1 MAWAEFGKILIQ
13 ARLEAGM
20 AGQVELAAALGVSQQ
35 TVSRWEQGK
44 SRPRTAQVPA
54 LAAALNI
61 NAVRLLSAAGY
72 ADVNSDN
79 RPPSS
84 PRYGLDL
91 PWPVDALPYETFER
105 FCADLLDRLHG
116 DAATV
121 TRYGSQGHK
130 QNGLDIDAVLSDGS
144 RTTYQCKQ
152 QKSLGPAQIANI
164 VEDHK
169 EPADRKVILF
179 SCIASPQAR
188 EKIKSYRDQGWELWD
203 REDITRRARLDVKKI
218 DQLRLVDVYFPG
230 QRRQLLGELEPSPWR
245 RPEEF
250 FAGMTAT
257 SSGNVQPWTYAWELV
272 GRSKELEAMR
282 RFAEEPSDRALMLIG
297 SGGGGKTR
305 LLKAMCDAMSKE
317 SRRVFFLPRD
327 VTVQPKDFEALGDDP
342 KLLICDD
349 AHDRDDLGQL
359 SEYVADPSHQ
369 ARLILSLRPYGQ
381 QRVEMQIRVLRPE
394 DLPQITLQPLNKDES
409 ERLAQQALDQFGG
422 DRRHAERLA
431 AYTRD
436 CPLATVIGAKVLAA
450 GVMDAQFLGDESQ
463 FRGEFLRHIVNQTVS
478 GVSSGLNE
486 SSVKTVLA
494 AIAMLQPI
502 RDGDREL
509 IEGLAQLAQIS
520 RHEVVQILKRLHDAS
535 VLYKRGYESRLIPDL
550 MGDFLIEEQGVSAE
564 EVFDHVPDRYAEQ
577 ILLNQ
582 GRLDWR
588 RSNGDTDRSQ
598 FLDPLWSRLLKEFP
612 VGQSYLRAAAAVAFY
627 QPKQALTFAHR
638 VVEKGQ
644 RDELLAQIARNAS
657 MGTGFSH
664 IADACELLWQ
674 LGQNDTQPTN
684 QQPSHGIRVLSE
696 MASPMPGKPIG
707 YIEQVVEYGLEL
719 LRYPETWTGAHT
731 PLEFLAGVLATEG
744 HTTEGNNREIRM
756 RTFFV
761 SQERMAPLRRQVIG
775 ACIHLLSHAD
785 VSRATKAAQVLGSA
799 LRFPL
804 GLFGATV
811 DPTIRESWDSDFSQ
825 TLRDILQKV
834 ETGTVPAAVAV
845 KLASSVRWHAQHGT
859 DEQKVLAEK
868 IRTFPSR
875 DLRSRTILRLMDGWG
890 HLTAPLSGD
899 SWQENLKGLQ
909 AFAQELLQQFTS
921 PEALYTFLREC
932 LGEIHASKTNDASSH
947 MLLQQLVDAS
957 TPFARSLLDHVQ
969 PHGNPDHMILSHVGI
984 ALAALMRA
992 APEDAYAMIQTFLAS
1007 DDQRYVRAVAET
1019 YCRHQ
1024 PTDDYSA
1031 EDRQILRKLAL
1042 STDPA
1047 VQRLVASAL
1056 FTIARKDY
1064 DLAVDLVVAAEF
1076 DASPEATHDYLMW
1089 LSGNDQV
1096 PFHRLTE
1103 EHIEVLLKK
1112 LEERKDISDYWILAF
1127 LKKVLSSRRDMGIQ
1141 FFKSRMIHAS
1151 SQEDWSYRP
1160 IPWDV
1165 TNEVSPDLAA
1175 TPDTD
1180 RLLRELFQWA
1190 VELEEA
1196 GNSVLPWFGD
1206 FIKFLFGTLNESL
1219 RGLVLGLAS
1228 SATQIEID
1236 VLACVL
1242 REVPHDFIFTNS
1254 NFVRDLLRTAKS
1266 VSNEA
1271 MEQVSSALYASSV
1284 SGVRHGSPGKPF
1296 PRDLMVRDE
1305 ATKLME
1311 SMGRFDP
1318 AYKLYQRVRE
1328 SAMHDIERQV
1338 EEGRIMDEQ
1347 GDTGLTSRE

>member
-1 MAWAEFGKILIQ
+1 MEFGKILIQ
-13 ARLEAGM
+13 ARLDVGM

-44 SRPRTAQVPA
+44 SRPRAAQIPA
-54 LAAALNI
+54 LAAALNTD
-61 NAVRLLSAAGY
+61 AARLLSAAGY
-72 ADVNSDN
+72 AEGSSGGEL
-79 RPPSS
+79 PSS
-84 PRYGLDL
+84 SRYGLDL

-105 FCADLLDRLHG
+105 FCADLLDCLHG

-130 QNGLDIDAVLSDGS
+130 QNGLDIDAVFGDGS
-144 RTTYQCKQ
+144 RTTYQCKR
-152 QKSLGPAQIANI
+152 QKSLGPTHIAKI
-164 VEDHK
+164 VKDHK
-169 EPADRKVILF
+169 EPADKKVILF
-179 SCIASPQAR
+179 SGIASPQAR

-203 REDITRRARLDVKKI
+203 REDITRRARLDLDRI

-250 FAGMTAT
+250 FAGMTAA

-272 GRSKELEAMR
+272 GRSKELEVIR
-282 RFAEEPSDRALMLIG
+282 RFVEEPGGRALLLIG
-297 SGGGGKTR
+297 NGGSGKTR
-305 LLKAMCDAMSKE
+305 LLKAVCDAISKD
-317 SRRVFFLPRD
+317 RRVFFLPRD
-327 VTVQPKDFEALGDDP
+327 ATAHPKDFEAFGNDP
-342 KLLICDD
+342 KVLISDD
-349 AHDRDDLGQL
+349 AHDRDDLGRL
-359 SEYVADPSHQ
+359 AEYVADPSHQ
-369 ARLILSLRPYGQ
+369 ARLILSLRPYGR
-381 QRVEMQIRVLRPE
+381 QRVDKQIRALRSE
-394 DLPQITLQPLNKDES
+394 DSIPITLPPLNKDES
-409 ERLAQQALDQFGG
+409 ERLAQRALRQFGG
-422 DRRHAERLA
+422 DRRHVERLA

-436 CPLATVIGAKVLAA
+436 CPLATVIGAKVLAS

-463 FRGEFLRHIVNQTVS
+463 FRGEFLRHIVSQTVS

-486 SSVKTVLA
+486 PSLKTVLA

-502 RDGDREL
+502 RDSDPDL
-509 IEGLAQLAQIS
+509 IEGLARLAHIS
-520 RHEVVQILKRLHDAS
+520 RHEVAQILKRLHDAS

-564 EVFDHVPDRYAEQ
+564 DVFDHVPDRYAEQ

-598 FLDPLWSRLLKEFP
+598 FLDPLWSRLLKDFP

-627 QPKQALTFAHR
+627 QPKQALAFAHR
-638 VVEKGQ
+638 VIEKGQ

-657 MGTGFSH
+657 MGKEFDH
-664 IADACELLWQ
+664 MAEACELLWQ
-674 LGQNDTQPTN
+674 LGQNDTQSTN

-707 YIEQVVEYGLEL
+707 YIEQVVAYGLEL
-719 LRYPETWTGAHT
+719 LRYPKAWTGAHT
-731 PLEFLAGVLATEG
+731 PLEFLTGVLATEG

-761 SQERMAPLRRQVIG
+761 SPEGMARLRRQVID
-775 ACIHLLSHAD
+775 ACIRLLSDSD
-785 VSRATKAAQVLGSA
+785 VSHAIKAAQVLGGA
-799 LRFPL
+799 LRFPV
-804 GLFGATV
+804 GLFGAKV
-811 DPTIRESWDSDFSQ
+811 DQATQKSWDGDFLQ
-825 TLRDILQKV
+825 TLHDLLEKV
-834 ETGTVPAAVAV
+834 ETGAVPATVAI
-845 KLASSVRWHAQHGT
+845 KLASNVRWHAQHGT
-859 DEQKVLAEK
+859 DEQRALAEK
-868 IRTFPSR
+868 IMAFPGK
-875 DLRSRTILRLMDGWG
+875 DLRSRTILKLLDGWG
-890 HLTAPLSGD
+890 HLTAPLGGD
-899 SWQENLKGLQ
+899 SWQENLQSLQ
-909 AFAQELLQQFTS
+909 AFAQDLLQQFTD
-921 PEALYTFLREC
+921 PEALYAFLREC
-932 LGEIHASKTNDASSH
+932 LGEIQASKTSDASSQL
-947 MLLQQLVDAS
+947 LLQQLVEIS
-957 TPFARSLLDHVQ
+957 TSFARLLLDHAR
-969 PHGNPDHMILSHVGI
+969 PCNTPDPLILPHVGI

-992 APEDAYAMIQTFLAS
+992 APEDAYAMIQTLLAS
-1007 DDQRYVRAVAET
+1007 DDQRYIRAVAEA

-1024 PTDDYSA
+1024 PTDDYTD
-1031 EDRQILRKLAL
+1031 EDRQILKRLAL
-1042 STDPA
+1042 SVDPM
-1047 VQRLVASAL
+1047 VHRTVASAL

-1064 DLAVDLVVAAEF
+1064 DLAVELVVAAEF

-1103 EHIEVLLKK
+1103 EHIRVLLEK
-1112 LEERKDISDYWILAF
+1112 LEGRRDIGDYWILAF
-1127 LKKVLSSRRDMGIQ
+1127 LKKVLNSRRDMGIQ
-1141 FFKSRMIHAS
+1141 FLKARMFHATRR
-1151 SQEDWSYRP
+1151 EDWTYRP
-1160 IPWDV
+1160 IPWGA
-1165 TNEVSPDLAA
+1165 TNEVSSDLAV
-1175 TPDTD
+1175 TPHTD

-1196 GNSVLPWFGD
+1196 GSSVLPWFGD
-1206 FIKFLFGTLNESL
+1206 FIKFLFGTLSESL

-1236 VLACVL
+1236 VLTCVL
-1242 REVPHDFIFTNS
+1242 REVPYDFIFTNS
-1254 NFVRDLLRTAKS
+1254 NFVRDLLRTAKF
-1266 VSNEA
+1266 VSDDA
-1271 MEQVSSALYASSV
+1271 LEQVSSALYASSV
-1284 SGVRHGSPGKPF
+1284 SGVRHGLPGKPF

-1328 SAMHDIERQV
+1328 SAMCDIERQV

-1347 GDTGLTSRE
+1347 DDSEFTPRD